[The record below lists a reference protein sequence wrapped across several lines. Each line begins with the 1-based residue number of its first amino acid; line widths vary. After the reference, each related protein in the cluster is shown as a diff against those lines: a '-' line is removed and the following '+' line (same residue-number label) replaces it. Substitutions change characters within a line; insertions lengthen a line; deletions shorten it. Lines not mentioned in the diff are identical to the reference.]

1 MRAVVID
8 IDHYRMQQET
18 RLYFIRHGE
27 TDYNRRRI
35 VQGRRINCGLNATG
49 RVQARALAA
58 RMASVPVDAIYTSTL
73 LRAQETASHIAER
86 HPKAPLYALADL
98 EEMSWGIYEGE
109 PLSEAVLEAFDEM
122 HARWARD
129 EYMHRIEGGESI
141 LDVQARGLR
150 AVEHI
155 LHRHVGEVVA
165 VVTHGRFL
173 RVLLASLLEEY
184 GLARMQ
190 DIQHANTGVNELCWQ
205 GGRFYA
211 DRLNC
216 TVHLDRVDTILIE

>member
-1 MRAVVID
+1 LTRREPSEMRAVVID

-165 VVTHGRFL
+165 VVKNMGWRGCRTSSTRIRVSTSCAGRADGSMPI
-173 RVLLASLLEEY
+173 AST
-184 GLARMQ
+184 ARSTS
-190 DIQHANTGVNELCWQ
+190 TGS
-205 GGRFYA
+205 
-211 DRLNC
+211 
-216 TVHLDRVDTILIE
+216 TPS